1 MSKFLRRY
9 LLGLCGVGSLVLFTF
24 LRFPHVVVGLD
35 NAVLHFF
42 VWTHTFLSLL
52 FFGFFTKLGSWYGVL
67 CVLGIL
73 GLCVRGKPYVSR
85 FFSSLLLLLLGGI
98 TSSYV
103 FKELFARARPDSM
116 PALFVENSYSF
127 PSAHATIAVILYGFL
142 WYFFSRVTTV
152 TRLQMFALM
161 GTAFLISF
169 SRIYL
174 GVHYVSDV
182 VGGILLGAT
191 CLGCYFIVVD
201 KRQSS

>member
-1 MSKFLRRY
+1 MG
-9 LLGLCGVGSLVLFTF
+9 LLVVLFF
-24 LRFPHVVVGLD
+24 LMFPQFVVAFDSVT
-35 NAVLHFF
+35 LHFF
-42 VWTHTFLSLL
+42 TATHSIFTLL
-52 FFGFFTKLGSWYGVL
+52 FFGFFTELGSWYGVV

-73 GLCVRGKPYVSR
+73 GWCVRGKPYASR
-85 FFSSLLLLLLGGI
+85 LFISLITLLLAGTMI
-98 TSSYV
+98 SYAL
-103 FKELFARARPDSM
+103 KELFARARPGSM
-116 PALFVENSYSF
+116 PVPFFENSYSF

-152 TRLQMFALM
+152 TRLQVFFLM

-191 CLGCYFIVVD
+191 CLGCYFFVVD
-201 KRQSS
+201 KRRLP